1 MFKAARA
8 RVLTALV
15 GAAFRT
21 EALAYFAN
29 EVPDGD
35 VQRID
40 GVLCFSP
47 MGNRRFT
54 RLRLRMM
61 AAAGLIEKR
70 HIPGAVW
77 RSTRNLPYYGLPR
90 RKPLSPSAERR
101 MLALNIGAGDGP

>member
-29 EVPDGD
+29 EVRGGG

-47 MGNRRFT
+47 MGNRPFT
-54 RLRLRMM
+54 RLRLRLRMM
-61 AAAGLIEKR
+61 AAAGLIENR
-70 HIPGAVW
+70 HIPGALW

-90 RKPLSPSAERR
+90 PA
-101 MLALNIGAGDGP
+101 A